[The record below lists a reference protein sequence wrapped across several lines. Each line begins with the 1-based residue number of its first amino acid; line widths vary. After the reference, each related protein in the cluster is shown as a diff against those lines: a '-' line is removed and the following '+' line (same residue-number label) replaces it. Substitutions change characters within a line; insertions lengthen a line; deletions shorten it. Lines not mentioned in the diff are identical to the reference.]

1 MFIMINKKG
10 EQMGCSFINDVYDSI
25 MMTHGDFIAS
35 QKTGEPEIIDLEWG
49 FKIMQKI
56 MDKKNVFH

>member
-1 MFIMINKKG
+1 
-10 EQMGCSFINDVYDSI
+10 